1 MIYSKHNYAQRPDS
15 KTFGLVI
22 RLHPLTFR
30 HTVIFSMAWENNGS
44 FVCLSY
50 PFSVFVRCWGFQMWG
65 AERRLS
71 TGVRHVTWGRLQVWL
86 SCRLPDTVRPRDLP
100 RYTRL
105 WFYLPS
111 FYKQPS
117 TKVWTS
123 LRWRDLLF
131 PSPNSSFEKNQ
142 ALCHFCL
149 CRQVSS
155 LHQPPRLPDSQ
166 PNSMLLWIT
175 NVYQEIVMW
184 LLLLLLL
191 LQIINYPFLR

>member
-50 PFSVFVRCWGFQMWG
+50 PFSVFVRCWGFQMWA

-86 SCRLPDTVRPRDLP
+86 SCRLPDTVRPRDLR

-111 FYKQPS
+111 FINNHQRKCGQVCAGGICCSPLPVVPLKRTKLFVASAYADRFPVFISHPS
-117 TKVWTS
+117 CQTV
-123 LRWRDLLF
+123 
-131 PSPNSSFEKNQ
+131 NQ
-142 ALCHFCL
+142 TQCC
-149 CRQVSS
+149 
-155 LHQPPRLPDSQ
+155 
-166 PNSMLLWIT
+166 
-175 NVYQEIVMW
+175 YE
-184 LLLLLLL
+184 
-191 LQIINYPFLR
+191 LQTCIRK